1 MKRLKQRAAAAC
13 AIVAALIITAAV
25 CVYIKRDAPRAMRA
39 ESTAVMAEQGDPV
52 QQFRTEREE
61 LRSRHIAELNDII
74 HSDTADEETV
84 NMAQRQLMDLMKTG
98 ETEQKLEGLLQMRGF
113 ADALVTVSDASVNVI
128 LQNDAPTRQQ
138 NAVILDLI
146 LRETGVTAGNVKIL
160 SINP

>member
-1 MKRLKQRAAAAC
+1 MNHLKRRTFTAC

-25 CVYIKRDAPRAMRA
+25 CVYIRRDAPRAMRA
-39 ESTAVMAEQGDPV
+39 ESTAVMVEQGDPV
-52 QQFRTEREE
+52 QRFRTEREE

-74 HSDTADEETV
+74 HSDTADGDIV
-84 NMAQRQLMDLMKTG
+84 NIAQRQLMDLMKAS

-113 ADALVTVSDASVNVI
+113 ADALATVSDSSVNVI
-128 LQNDAPTRQQ
+128 LRNDAPTRQE

-160 SINP
+160 SINQ

>member
-1 MKRLKQRAAAAC
+1 MNHLKRRTVTAC
-13 AIVAALIITAAV
+13 AIVAALLLTAAV
-25 CVYIKRDAPRAMRA
+25 CVYIRRDAPRAMRA

-52 QQFRTEREE
+52 QRFRTEREE

-74 HSDTADEETV
+74 HSDTADGDIV
-84 NMAQRQLMDLMKTG
+84 NIAQRQLMDLMKAS

-113 ADALVTVSDASVNVI
+113 ADALATVSDSSVNVI
-128 LQNDAPTRQQ
+128 LRNDAPTRQE

-160 SINP
+160 SINQ